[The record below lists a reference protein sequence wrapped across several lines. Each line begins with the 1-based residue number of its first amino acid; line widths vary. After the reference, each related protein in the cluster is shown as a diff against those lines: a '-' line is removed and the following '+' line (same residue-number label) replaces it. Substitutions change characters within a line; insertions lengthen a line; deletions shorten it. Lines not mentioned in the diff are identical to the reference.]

1 MAGRKT
7 VGLKYALDKIKD
19 LEAEFGFDSD
29 VVIHA
34 RSAVEGKMSFLDE
47 KYQDDDGNWNVNA
60 IKNRYKQINN
70 LITQLEETKNDT
82 HLPDVE
88 RQKASDQLGPYKEE
102 RRNLK
107 GILNVGGAEINQ
119 AIQTVPQMYGEQWK
133 YMRSKDFDKSDL
145 DEVEQAIIGQTTR
158 KGLLNLMEQRADV
171 KQYMMQRVEHN
182 ALMAEN
188 WVRLKDDLYDIYLDD
203 TQDQSVRDDAY
214 SIWQNRNYSANWM
227 AEAEAFIKE
236 HLGEQMYMDRN
247 AFYN

>member
-34 RSAVEGKMSFLDE
+34 RNAVESKMSFLDE
-47 KYQDDDGNWNVNA
+47 KYQNDDGSWNVNA
-60 IKNRYKQINN
+60 IKNRFTQVNN

-88 RQKASDQLGPYKEE
+88 RQVASDQLGPYKEE

-107 GILNVGGAEINQ
+107 GILNIGGAEVNQ

-133 YMRSKDFDKSDL
+133 YMRSKDFDKSNL
-145 DEVEQAIIGQTTR
+145 NEVEQAIIEQTTR
-158 KGLLNLMEQRADV
+158 KGLLTLMDQNEDV
-171 KQYMMQRVEHN
+171 KQYMMRRVEHN
-182 ALMAEN
+182 AMLADN
-188 WVRLKDDLYDIYLDD
+188 WVRLKDDLYDIYADG
-203 TQDQSVRDDAY
+203 TQDQDVRDDAKEL
-214 SIWQNRNYSANWM
+214 WNNRNYTANWM
-227 AEAEAFIKE
+227 AQAEAFIKE
-236 HLGEQMYMDRN
+236 HLGEQMYLDRN